1 MKWDFHLKYQQSN
14 IYLLTPSGAV
24 RLNLNHLFTRLSQL
38 MLSHTESWCAAANSG
53 WHNQK
58 PSCVQVFLHQVTSAT
73 VSTGLKSPLVSTSRA
88 GSWISTITSRNHL
101 WKREKLSAAKL
112 LEQHFPI
119 SPSCDEPHTCITS
132 FTTWSLQQH
141 WLLQPP
147 AISYLQSA
155 RTLYNNENTG
165 ACLEFTVE
173 VYKEWQGG
181 YGCTNQIWIKCTNSA
196 LTQCIFHDSFGVS
209 SQLRSPSFKAN
220 TVHADTDVHLFRM
233 CVQGITSSCPLVMTG
248 RKTECLSKNLSDQWH
263 TENRL
268 IVLLITGRKTTT
280 QWSNLSQN
288 F

>member
-24 RLNLNHLFTRLSQL
+24 RLNLNHLFTRRTQL
-38 MLSHTESWCAAANSG
+38 MLWHTGSRCAAANSG

-58 PSCVQVFLHQVTSAT
+58 PSCAQVFLHQVTSAT
-73 VSTGLKSPLVSTSRA
+73 VSTDLKSPLVSYKKGWLMDFYNQEQKSSLEKRKVVCSWTSRA
-88 GSWISTITSRNHL
+88 AFSHQSIMW
-101 WKREKLSAAKL
+101 WAA
-112 LEQHFPI
+112 HMY
-119 SPSCDEPHTCITS
+119 TS

-155 RTLYNNENTG
+155 RTLYNNVNTG

-173 VYKEWQGG
+173 VYKEWRGG

-196 LTQCIFHDSFGVS
+196 LTQCIFHDSFRVS

-220 TVHADTDVHLFRM
+220 TVHDDTDVHLFRM
-233 CVQGITSSCPLVMTG
+233 CV
-248 RKTECLSKNLSDQWH
+248 
-263 TENRL
+263 
-268 IVLLITGRKTTT
+268 
-280 QWSNLSQN
+280 
-288 F
+288 